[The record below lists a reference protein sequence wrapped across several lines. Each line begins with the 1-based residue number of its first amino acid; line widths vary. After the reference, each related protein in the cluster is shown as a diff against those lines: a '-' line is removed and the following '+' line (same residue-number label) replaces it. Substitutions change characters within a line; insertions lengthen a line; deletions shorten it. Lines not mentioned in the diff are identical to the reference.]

1 MAETKAKFP
10 SPEDSDAEDVVLAL
24 ETANALWGRSDAKE
38 AIRWLRRAAE
48 AAEEAGDDM
57 RALTLAR
64 TAADLTTQVE
74 KDTPAPAAKAA
85 ASSPAS
91 APRPSQAASAPR
103 PAKPAAATSPAKS
116 SPAAQPAPAATASG
130 TKSSPAAKSAPA
142 ASAAAAAPAPEPSK
156 PKTDAPASKSSQPP
170 PPPPP
175 PGSSPVSAHAEPKL
189 TRRSEGTLSGLK
201 AGGSKGA
208 GDKPKDALAHLAA
221 LASTDAGTGT
231 PRVRRSLGPY
241 QALRVAVEPSKD
253 DRKLLL
259 ARVLNQSEDA
269 PENTHEAML
278 VCIVPNVDMRSRRR

>member
-48 AAEEAGDDM
+48 AAEEAGDDV

-74 KDTPAPAAKAA
+74 QEAPAPAAK
-85 ASSPAS
+85 
-91 APRPSQAASAPR
+91 
-103 PAKPAAATSPAKS
+103 T
-116 SPAAQPAPAATASG
+116 
-130 TKSSPAAKSAPA
+130 TKSSPAAAPRPAQAPAATRPAKPVASAPVAASSPAAASAPGKSSPTAQSAPA
-142 ASAAAAAPAPEPSK
+142 ASAAKAPAEPSVSKSDAAASK
-156 PKTDAPASKSSQPP
+156 KSQPP

-175 PGSSPVSAHAEPKL
+175 PASSPVSTHAEPKL
-189 TRRSEGTLSGLK
+189 ARRSEGSPSGLK
-201 AGGSKGA
+201 APATKGT
-208 GDKPKDALAHLAA
+208 GEKPKDALAHLAA
-221 LASTDAGTGT
+221 LASADASTGT

-241 QALRVAVEPSKD
+241 QALRVAIEPSKD

-259 ARVLNQSEDA
+259 ARVLNQSEEA

-278 VCIVPNVDMRSRRR
+278 VCTVANADMRSRRR

>member
-91 APRPSQAASAPR
+91 APRRSTAPS
-103 PAKPAAATSPAKS
+103 
-116 SPAAQPAPAATASG
+116 
-130 TKSSPAAKSAPA
+130 
-142 ASAAAAAPAPEPSK
+142 
-156 PKTDAPASKSSQPP
+156 
-170 PPPPP
+170 
-175 PGSSPVSAHAEPKL
+175 
-189 TRRSEGTLSGLK
+189 
-201 AGGSKGA
+201 
-208 GDKPKDALAHLAA
+208 
-221 LASTDAGTGT
+221 
-231 PRVRRSLGPY
+231 
-241 QALRVAVEPSKD
+241 
-253 DRKLLL
+253 
-259 ARVLNQSEDA
+259 
-269 PENTHEAML
+269 
-278 VCIVPNVDMRSRRR
+278 